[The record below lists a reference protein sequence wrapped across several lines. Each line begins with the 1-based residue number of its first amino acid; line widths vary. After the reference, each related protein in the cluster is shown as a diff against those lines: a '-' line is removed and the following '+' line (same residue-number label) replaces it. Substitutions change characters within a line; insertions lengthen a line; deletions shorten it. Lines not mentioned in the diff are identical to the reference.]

1 MEKNLKKTLLGML
14 GERIIAKH
22 LRGKGH
28 TVTESLNVFDSE
40 KDFDVDGYK
49 VEVKTQVPFLIKDS
63 FSISPNQLNKIQNS
77 KYVYWVSV
85 PPTKV
90 NDTLSGYVFKMDP
103 NVAKF
108 ERYSLKNGKEMISF
122 KRNQPGMEIVD
133 KIKDSKLLEHLKEL
147 STSYL

>member
-1 MEKNLKKTLLGML
+1 MNVNLKKTLLGML

-22 LRGKGH
+22 LRERGH

-40 KDFDVDGYK
+40 KDLDVDGYK
-49 VEVKTQVPFLIKDS
+49 VEVKTQVPFIIKDS
-63 FSISPNQLNKIQNS
+63 FSISRNQLNKIQNS

-90 NDTLSGYVFKMDP
+90 HDNLSGCIFKMDP
-103 NVAKF
+103 NTAKF
-108 ERYSLKNGKEMISF
+108 ERYRLNSGKEMIAY

-133 KIKDSKLLEHLKEL
+133 QIDNTQLLNHMKEL